1 MKTPKK
7 VHKKHHAVAFA
18 LREVI
23 ENQQRDLQALAT
35 DIGRL
40 RARLAAQEASIAR
53 IGKVAQRMGWEAVEA
68 RDGENT
74 AQFIEARWARVEAA
88 AARHGWDNS
97 PGDYL
102 PEEHLDAVAT
112 LAKRSVDAERA
123 KASLPQRL
131 VP

>member
-1 MKTPKK
+1 MIGTKKQPKK
-7 VHKKHHAVAFA
+7 HQVVARV
-18 LREVI
+18 LTEII
-23 ENQQRDLQALAT
+23 EQQGDEIQNLAT

-40 RARLAAQEASIAR
+40 RARLAAQEAAISR
-53 IGKVAQRMGWEAVEA
+53 IGKVAQRMGWDTVEA
-68 RDGENT
+68 RDGEDT
-74 AQFIEARWARVEAA
+74 ARFIEERWKRVEAA
-88 AARHGWDNS
+88 AMRHGWENI

-112 LAKRSVDAERA
+112 TAKRNIDTERA

>member
-1 MKTPKK
+1 MTKPKK
-7 VHKKHHAVAFA
+7 RVKKHQVV
-18 LREVI
+18 RMVMMEVI
-23 ENQQRDLQALAT
+23 DNQQRDLQSLAT

-40 RARLAAQEASIAR
+40 RARLAAQEAAIAR
-53 IGKVAQRMGWEAVEA
+53 IGHVAQRMGWDAIEA

-74 AQFIEARWARVEAA
+74 ARFIEERWKRVEAA
-88 AARHGWDNS
+88 AKRHGWDNN